1 MISIHAPRMGSD
13 YPITITPLGISAFQ
27 STLPGWGAT
36 RRHNHGGQTRGDFN
50 PRSPDGERPVEA
62 PLRSNRGLDF
72 NPRSP
77 DGERHGIARHRPRSP
92 RFQSTL
98 PGWGATATEMTTAY
112 TCVISIHAP
121 RMGSDRRDGRPR
133 TRIVISI
140 HAPRMGSDRRIRPVG
155 CDRSISIHAPRM
167 GSDTSAIL
175 PSIVVVSFQSTLP
188 GWGATVPVMPWDAGT
203 RISIHAPRMG
213 SDCGVPFLGYVLPYF
228 NPRSPDGERLTVKT
242 YIVRIRHFNP
252 RSPDGERPDY
262 RHSAGQVRYIS
273 IHAPRMG
280 SDPPCFNGTVSSTTF
295 QSTLPGWGATIV
307 LRHQIV
313 KITISIHAPRMGSD
327 HTPLIFGRS
336 LIAFQSTLPGWG
348 ATGILGRG

>member
-1 MISIHAPRMGSD
+1 MGSD

-50 PRSPDGERPVEA
+50 PRSPDGERRAVSLSDTPPCDISIHA
-62 PLRSNRGLDF
+62 PRMGSDVTTLMLVPASVV
-72 NPRSP
+72 
-77 DGERHGIARHRPRSP
+77 
-92 RFQSTL
+92 FQSTL

-133 TRIVISI
+133 TRIV
-140 HAPRMGSDRRIRPVG
+140 
-155 CDRSISIHAPRM
+155 ISIHAPRM